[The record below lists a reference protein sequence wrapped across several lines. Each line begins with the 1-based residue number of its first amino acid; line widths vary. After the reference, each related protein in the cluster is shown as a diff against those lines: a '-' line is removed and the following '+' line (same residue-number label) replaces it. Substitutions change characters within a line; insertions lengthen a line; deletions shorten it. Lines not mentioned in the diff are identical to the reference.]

1 MVSICFR
8 FDDASAKSDHK
19 LEHKVFDVFAR
30 LNVPLCVAVIPFAGA
45 GEPVPL
51 SPQNAA
57 HLIDAARARV
67 IEIALHGH
75 SHRHRGSD
83 SRGRRTEFAGLH
95 PAEQTRLIQEGTKH
109 LESAF
114 SDRIR
119 GFVPPW
125 NTYDASTTQALAE
138 AGFEFLSAGFDVFRY
153 GRLPIV
159 PVTCRLRTAR
169 IAIQKASCFDWLA
182 PVMVVVFHADDFM
195 EYRYPPRP
203 DESSPAMNLREL
215 EALLGWIK
223 TKPALR
229 VEALSHVAR
238 CSANGTNLR
247 SSSELAL
254 PYRVKVLVPLML
266 VRSAAWKTLPG
277 ILWGMFRS
285 RSAFDLGTKAESVAL
300 GAHEGKH
307 F

>member
-57 HLIDAARARV
+57 HLFDAARAGV

-75 SHRHRGSD
+75 SHRHRGND
-83 SRGRRTEFAGLH
+83 ARGRRTEFFGLH
-95 PAEQTRLIQEGTKH
+95 PAEQTRLIREGMQH
-109 LESAF
+109 LASAF
-114 SDRIR
+114 NHRIQ

-138 AGFEFLSAGFDVFRY
+138 AGFEFLSAGFDVFRH
-153 GRLPIV
+153 GRLPVV
-159 PVTCRLRTAR
+159 PITCRLRTAR
-169 IAIQKASCFDWLA
+169 IAIQKACCFEWLA
-182 PVMVVVFHADDFM
+182 PVVVVLFHSDDFM
-195 EYRYPPRP
+195 EYRYPPRH
-203 DESSPAMNLREL
+203 DESWPAMNLREL
-215 EALLGWIK
+215 EALLEWIK
-223 TKPALR
+223 TKPGLHA
-229 VEALSHVAR
+229 EALSHIAR

-247 SSSELAL
+247 SSSELTL
-254 PYRVKVLVPLML
+254 PYRVKVLVPRML
-266 VRSAAWKTLPG
+266 VRSAAWRTLPG

-285 RSAFDLGTKAESVAL
+285 RSGFDAEIQAEPVVL
-300 GAHEGKH
+300 GAHDGKH